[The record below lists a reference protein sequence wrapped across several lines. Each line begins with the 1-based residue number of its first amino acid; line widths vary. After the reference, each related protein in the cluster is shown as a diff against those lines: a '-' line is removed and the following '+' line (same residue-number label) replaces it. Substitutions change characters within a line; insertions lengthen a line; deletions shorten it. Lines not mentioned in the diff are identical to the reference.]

1 MSSPV
6 TKSFFYEYPRNGY
19 LDKINPEFEGMAKK
33 YYQQKKEKEKI
44 EEVKVKLDKEV
55 AFMER
60 MQRKVKQHLTK
71 QKMRLKYTL

>member
-44 EEVKVKLDKEV
+44 
-55 AFMER
+55 
-60 MQRKVKQHLTK
+60 
-71 QKMRLKYTL
+71 